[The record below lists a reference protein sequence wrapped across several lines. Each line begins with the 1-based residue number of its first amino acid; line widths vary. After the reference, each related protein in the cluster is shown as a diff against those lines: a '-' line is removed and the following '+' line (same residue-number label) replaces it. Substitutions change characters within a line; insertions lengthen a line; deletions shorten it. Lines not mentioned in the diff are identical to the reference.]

1 MENQKE
7 QPNERKAESGRNVH
21 LQTEHTAHA
30 KDKLK
35 HRSDDAGYTEQE
47 NQFADGKGTQ
57 LTKRWIRS
65 TTKPKRQMRLKNRF
79 S

>member
-7 QPNERKAESGRNVH
+7 QLNELKAESAKNVNS
-21 LQTEHTAHA
+21 QTEHTGNT
-30 KDKLK
+30 KDKLT

-57 LTKRWIRS
+57 LNEEMDRS
-65 TTKPKRQMRLKNRF
+65 ETKPTDR
-79 S
+79 